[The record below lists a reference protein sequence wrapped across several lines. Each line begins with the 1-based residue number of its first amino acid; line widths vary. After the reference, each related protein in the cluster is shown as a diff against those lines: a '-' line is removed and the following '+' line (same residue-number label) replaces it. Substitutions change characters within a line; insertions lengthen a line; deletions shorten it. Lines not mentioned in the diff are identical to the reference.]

1 MISKTKPFKIN
12 YFLLFSFAITKV
24 FVAIRSV
31 EDGTRMVG
39 IWFQLSP
46 SMHLL
51 IFKDVCVELKKLC
64 KVYVQQASL
73 NQVFNFER

>member
-39 IWFQLSP
+39 I
-46 SMHLL
+46 
-51 IFKDVCVELKKLC
+51 
-64 KVYVQQASL
+64 
-73 NQVFNFER
+73 